1 MSSKWRLSLRLP
13 NYTMKNEFQSVL
25 VVVVAAVAI
34 VHFSLLQR
42 RPPL

>member
-25 VVVVAAVAI
+25 VAAAAAVVVVVVAI
-34 VHFSLLQR
+34 VHF
-42 RPPL
+42 